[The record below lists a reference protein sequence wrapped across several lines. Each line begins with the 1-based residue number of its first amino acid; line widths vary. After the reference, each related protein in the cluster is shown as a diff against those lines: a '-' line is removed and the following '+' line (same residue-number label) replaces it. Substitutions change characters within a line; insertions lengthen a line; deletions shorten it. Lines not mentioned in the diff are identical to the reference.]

1 MIAPNSAQGVSYPL
15 CAVRASEL
23 RQTGQNDRSPWL
35 YPLTIQAVDTPA
47 NASHTKL
54 VLYSMGRKKRRR
66 LRGTGIAS
74 ARTLADLPTGERCIL
89 DRLDL
94 PEDIARRLME
104 LGFLPGNEVV
114 TARRA
119 PGGGPRVFRVDG
131 SEVALRD
138 ETASKLYVRQDS
150 ESDPVVLA

>member
-1 MIAPNSAQGVSYPL
+1 VIIPLWCNLLQLSNELILNWSYIAMGFKKRVSKHV
-15 CAVRASEL
+15 AVR
-23 RQTGQNDRSPWL
+23 
-35 YPLTIQAVDTPA
+35 TP
-47 NASHTKL
+47 
-54 VLYSMGRKKRRR
+54 
-66 LRGTGIAS
+66 
-74 ARTLADLPTGERCIL
+74 RTLADLPTGQRCII

-114 TARRA
+114 PGRRA

-138 ETASKLYVRQDS
+138 DTAARLYLRRDP
-150 ESDPVVLA
+150 ESDFVVLP